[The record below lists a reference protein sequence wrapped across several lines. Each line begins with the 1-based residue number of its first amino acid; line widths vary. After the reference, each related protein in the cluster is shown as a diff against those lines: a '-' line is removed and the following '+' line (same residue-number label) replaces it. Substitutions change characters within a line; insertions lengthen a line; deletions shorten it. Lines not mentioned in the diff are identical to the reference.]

1 MFEHSLKEGERTS
14 YLEKVYSRQ
23 NTVNAKA
30 STYPECLNNRKEA
43 NANKTE
49 REKMRATGYGVS
61 ANV

>member
-1 MFEHSLKEGERTS
+1 MFEHSLKESERTS

-30 STYPECLNNRKEA
+30 STYPECLNNRKEP

-49 REKMRATGYGVS
+49 RR
-61 ANV
+61 